1 MRLGKREEQNKNFS
15 QVGKSDSYTNEF
27 IESTN
32 FWLTILCNVLSHLEV
47 YILTPFANV
56 GKKARF

>member
-1 MRLGKREEQNKNFS
+1 MGLGKREEQAKELLS
-15 QVGKSDSYTNEF
+15 SWEISYTNEF
-27 IESTN
+27 IERTN
-32 FWLTILCNVLSHLEV
+32 FWLTVLCNVLSHLEV